1 MKGLLLLLLL
11 LPQVTLTVTVAPS
24 LESCPDKLVTSTS
37 TFAEKVNK
45 TPDGTIAK
53 VQVQVESRVNNKKQ
67 KAQVEI
73 LCIMKSSES
82 LSPTINVTISQEECI
97 DGSVD
102 VQENNSYILF
112 LQKDHTAIAISVC
125 STHFSFFEGVI
136 HITRSCILRLM
147 TNR

>member
-1 MKGLLLLLLL
+1 MKGLLLLLL
-11 LPQVTLTVTVAPS
+11 QGSRYADS
-24 LESCPDKLVTSTS
+24 H
-37 TFAEKVNK
+37 
-45 TPDGTIAK
+45 G
-53 VQVQVESRVNNKKQ
+53 VEVVNNKQ
-67 KAQVEI
+67 EQAQVKI

-82 LSPTINVTISQEECI
+82 LSPTINVTISQDEFI

-112 LQKDHTAIAISVC
+112 LQKDYTAIAILVC

-147 TNR
+147 TNH